1 MKFELSVRQLLN
13 VLLVLA
19 WIIFVGLSI
28 DAGAF
33 IVNAIFSIAKPDIVK
48 HLWQQAD
55 LSQLFAYDRGYYFVV
70 NLIIAIV
77 LCTKAWLFYQIIST
91 LHNKDLDITQ
101 PFSIKVR
108 QLILCLSYAALLI
121 GLFSSYGVKYAAWLS
136 EKGISMPDTHSMRL
150 DGGDVWLLMA
160 VILFIIA
167 QMFKRGIEI
176 QTENDLTI

>member
-19 WIIFVGLSI
+19 WIIFIGLSI

-33 IVNAIFSIAKPDIVK
+33 IVNAIFTIVNPDVVK

-70 NLIIAIV
+70 NLIIGIV
-77 LCTKAWLFYQIIST
+77 LCTKAWLFYLVINT
-91 LHNKDLDITQ
+91 LHSKDLDIAQ
-101 PFSIKVR
+101 PFSIKIR
-108 QLILCLSYAALLI
+108 QLILLLSYAALLI
-121 GLFSSYGVKYAAWLS
+121 GLFSSSGVKYAAWLAG
-136 EKGISMPDTHSMRL
+136 KGISMPDAHSMRL
-150 DGGDVWLLMA
+150 DGADVWLLMA

-167 QMFKRGIEI
+167 QIFKRGIEI